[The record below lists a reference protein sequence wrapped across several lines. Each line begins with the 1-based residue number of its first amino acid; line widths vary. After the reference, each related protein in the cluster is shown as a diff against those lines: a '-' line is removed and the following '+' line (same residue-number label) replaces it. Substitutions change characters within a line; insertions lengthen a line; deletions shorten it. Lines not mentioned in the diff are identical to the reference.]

1 MSNFPVLKTAWVGF
15 LLAGFVAFSL
25 WYGGHGKPITP
36 AEGAALLERFDAT
49 FPDGTDSLHSFRS
62 NIEEMLSRDDGK
74 EFYAVNLEQ
83 LKPGDAAKAADAAYT
98 RMVVPLLLKRAGHPV
113 FVSDRAGLMLGDYG
127 ASVDRVAVVRYRSLR
142 DMIEMSM
149 EPAMKSG
156 EQNKFAALE
165 HTEVFITRPTV
176 TFMHVRFFL
185 AILLVLMGWAGLKL
199 INVFFT
205 TKSVS

>member
-1 MSNFPVLKTAWVGF
+1 MSNFPVLKTVWVGF
-15 LLAGFVAFSL
+15 LFASFVAFSL
-25 WYGGHGKPITP
+25 WYGGDGRPITP
-36 AEGAALLERFDAT
+36 AEGAALLERFDAIYR
-49 FPDGTDSLHSFRS
+49 DRGEGNHSFRS
-62 NIEEMLSRDDGK
+62 NIEDMIRRDDGK
-74 EFYAVNLEQ
+74 EFYAVNLER

-113 FVSDRAGLMLGDYG
+113 FVSERAGLMLGGYG

-149 EPAMKSG
+149 EPAMQSG

-176 TFMHVRFFL
+176 PFMHVRFLL
-185 AILLVLMGWAGLKL
+185 AILLILIGWIGLKL
-199 INVFFT
+199 INVIFK

>member
-1 MSNFPVLKTAWVGF
+1 MSNFPILKPVWVGF
-15 LLAGFVAFSL
+15 LLASFVAFSL

-36 AEGAALLERFDAT
+36 AEGAMLLERFDAIY
-49 FPDGTDSLHSFRS
+49 PDRAESNHSFRS
-62 NIEEMLSRDDGK
+62 NIEDMIRRDDGN

-113 FVSDRAGLMLGDYG
+113 FVSERAGLMLGDYG

-142 DMIEMSM
+142 DMIEMPLQ
-149 EPAMKSG
+149 PAMQSG

-176 TFMHVRFFL
+176 TFMHVRVFL
-185 AILLVLMGWAGLKL
+185 AIILVLIGWIGLKL
-199 INVFFT
+199 INFVAAR
-205 TKSVS
+205 KAVP